1 MDSLLSII
9 KSVHYF
15 IMITLLVFLLFTI
28 VKFAFKKSDHSPFGK
43 MEDKTTL
50 LIFIFS
56 HIQLLLGLVLLFVGP
71 MSNNFANMGE
81 VMKNSY
87 LRMMTVEHP
96 LTMIIGVALITIG
109 RIKMKKKPEAEDKFK
124 TIIIFYSIAL
134 ILFLSRI
141 PWSHLNG

>member
-1 MDSLLSII
+1 MESLVSTFRTT
-9 KSVHYF
+9 HYF
-15 IMITLLVFLLFTI
+15 LMVALLVFLIFTI
-28 VKFAFKKSDHSPFGK
+28 GKFAFKKSDGSPFGA

-50 LIFIFS
+50 LVLILS
-56 HIQLLLGLVLLFVGP
+56 HIQLLIGLFLLFVGP

-81 VMKNSY
+81 VMKDSY

-109 RIKMKKKPEAEDKFK
+109 RVKMKKKSEAEAKFK

-134 ILFLSRI
+134 VLFLSRI

>member
-1 MDSLLSII
+1 MESLVSTFRTT
-9 KSVHYF
+9 HYF
-15 IMITLLVFLLFTI
+15 LMVALLVFLIFTI
-28 VKFAFKKSDHSPFGK
+28 GKFAFKKSDGSPFGA

-50 LIFIFS
+50 LVLILS
-56 HIQLLLGLVLLFVGP
+56 HIQLLIGLFLLFVGP
-71 MSNNFANMGE
+71 MSNNFANMGG
-81 VMKNSY
+81 VMKDSY

-109 RIKMKKKPEAEDKFK
+109 RVKMKKKPEAEAKFK

-134 ILFLSRI
+134 VLFLSRI

>member
-1 MDSLLSII
+1 MDALISTF
-9 KSVHYF
+9 KTTHYF
-15 IMITLLVFLLFTI
+15 LMVALLVFLLFTI
-28 VKFAFKKSDHSPFGK
+28 GKFAFKKSDGSPFGA

-50 LIFIFS
+50 LVLILS
-56 HIQLLLGLVLLFVGP
+56 HIQLLVGLVLLFAGP
-71 MSNNFANMGE
+71 MSQNFSNMGG
-81 VMKNSY
+81 VMKDSY

-109 RIKMKKKPEAEDKFK
+109 RVKMKKKLEASDKYK

-134 ILFLSRI
+134 VLFLSRI